1 MTNSNGTI
9 PVDTGVITAD
19 RPDIVII
26 DRKNKTISIFEL
38 TVSNEMN
45 IDNAHLYKENKYAY
59 FLTDISS
66 LSPTVTA
73 FEVGAR
79 GFITKQNSDRLKN
92 LHKFCKKSVKL
103 KTFIDN
109 VSALAVNSSFFIF
122 ISRKDPVWCDPPPLI
137 APFNTTQ

>member
-26 DRKNKTISIFEL
+26 DQKDKPISIFEL

-45 IDNAHLYKENKYAY
+45 IDSAHLYKQNKYSY

-66 LSPTVTA
+66 FSPTVTA

-79 GFITKQNSDRLKN
+79 GFITKQNRERLKN
-92 LHKFCKKSVKL
+92 LHKFCKKSIKL
-103 KTFIDN
+103 KTFIEN

-122 ISRKDPVWCDPPPLI
+122 ISRKDPVWSDPPALAARGI
-137 APFNTTQ
+137 